1 MKHLV
6 KEQRAFNLRYTN
18 AIPSPCFPKPN
29 KNQADGL
36 LEMFAGSNAARW
48 ELSQIN

>member
-18 AIPSPCFPKPN
+18 AIPSPCFLKPN
-29 KNQADGL
+29 KNQADKL
-36 LEMFAGSNAARW
+36 LDGCFQALMQQAGNEVR
-48 ELSQIN
+48 